1 MINGTIDSV
10 INTYAHRLSKKRYR
24 GGLRWRWFC
33 LACVRLCVCVHV
45 CVRAKLLTHP
55 LYVPLILSTK
65 QSPINR
71 RIHMQHTVITL
82 HKYNKKYKNVKSAQ
96 KLFPQPLFILI
107 AASLDLIR
115 AQYRGCVNSDSVNG
129 HEWLQKQTSQ
139 RGKIP
144 TDVCHC

>member
-1 MINGTIDSV
+1 MLGLCASV
-10 INTYAHRLSKKRYR
+10 CMCA
-24 GGLRWRWFC
+24 
-33 LACVRLCVCVHV
+33 

-55 LYVPLILSTK
+55 LYVLLILSTK

-71 RIHMQHTVITL
+71 LIHMQHTVITL

-115 AQYRGCVNSDSVNG
+115 AQYRGCY
-129 HEWLQKQTSQ
+129 E
-139 RGKIP
+139 
-144 TDVCHC
+144 